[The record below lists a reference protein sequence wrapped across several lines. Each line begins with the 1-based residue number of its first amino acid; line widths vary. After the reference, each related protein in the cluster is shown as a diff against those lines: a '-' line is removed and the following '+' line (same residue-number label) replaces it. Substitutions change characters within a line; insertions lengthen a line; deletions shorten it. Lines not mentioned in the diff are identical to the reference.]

1 MESEDNEDI
10 IRAKQAIS
18 PSGLADQSVEGNS
31 GVSGELPDDALPTD
45 ALPND
50 NLEDEYM
57 NGDEP
62 AENAPMSHPNRNVD
76 KPDNGKGSYA

>member
-1 MESEDNEDI
+1 MESEDKEDI

-18 PSGLADQSVEGNS
+18 PSGLGNRS
-31 GVSGELPDDALPTD
+31 DAGESNISGELPDDALPKD

-50 NLEDEYM
+50 NLEEEYM

-62 AENAPMSHPNRNVD
+62 AENAPMTHPNRNAD

>member
-1 MESEDNEDI
+1 MESEDKEDI

-18 PSGLADQSVEGNS
+18 PSGLGNRS
-31 GVSGELPDDALPTD
+31 DAGESNVSGELPDDALPTE

-57 NGDEP
+57 DGDEP
-62 AENAPMSHPNRNVD
+62 AENVPMTHPNRNAD

>member
-1 MESEDNEDI
+1 MESEDKEDI

-18 PSGLADQSVEGNS
+18 PNGLANQSAEGDS
-31 GVSGELPDDALPTD
+31 GVSGQLPDDALPTD

-50 NLEDEYM
+50 NLEDDYM

-62 AENAPMSHPNRNVD
+62 AENVPMSHPNRNIH
-76 KPDNGKGSYA
+76 KTDNDNSSYS